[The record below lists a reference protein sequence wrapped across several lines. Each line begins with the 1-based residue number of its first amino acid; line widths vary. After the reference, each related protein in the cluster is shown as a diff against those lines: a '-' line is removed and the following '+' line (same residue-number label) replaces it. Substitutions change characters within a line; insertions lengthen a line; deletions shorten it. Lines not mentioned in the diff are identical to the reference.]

1 MRLLQASLA
10 GYTFSRRCCGRC
22 FCSFSGNQS
31 HIRSTGLVICQPG
44 KEESKEKFVLAV
56 NPELHQTGTIITEK
70 LKSICRSSR
79 TCAQTSFSIA
89 FANVNKN
96 HPADIFSHF
105 DPNIPERTPAR
116 TSARCFCLAKMSEH
130 VLVQDVHFLR
140 RNTEMT
146 CGVLLAVSS

>member
-10 GYTFSRRCCGRC
+10 GYTFFRRCCGRC

-31 HIRSTGLVICQPG
+31 HIRSTGLVTRQPG

-89 FANVNKN
+89 FANVNKKSSGR
-96 HPADIFSHF
+96 HFFS
-105 DPNIPERTPAR
+105 RC
-116 TSARCFCLAKMSEH
+116 TSSSTQTSRRELQPGRQPGVSVWQICLSM
-130 VLVQDVHFLR
+130 F
-140 RNTEMT
+140 
-146 CGVLLAVSS
+146 